1 MPNGDKILMKIDRIK
16 PVFSDNRG
24 EIYDILTDQNIQH
37 IGLFTIKKDS
47 VRGKH
52 FHKEQKQYT
61 LVKKGHIKVKIKNL
75 LEKNSKVEEKELKE
89 MDMILFPT
97 YCYHEVIAISDSECL
112 VFTSKTREGNSYE
125 EDTYRV
131 NDIES
136 FELD

>member
-1 MPNGDKILMKIDRIK
+1 MKIEKIK
-16 PVFSDNRG
+16 PVFSDDRG
-24 EIYDILTDQNIQH
+24 EIYDVLSDQKIQH
-37 IGLFTIKKDS
+37 IGFFTIKKNS

-61 LVKKGHIKVKIKNL
+61 WVKHGHIQVKIKNL
-75 LEKNSKVEEKELKE
+75 LEKDSKIEEAELKE
-89 MDMILFPT
+89 MDLILFPP
-97 YCYHEVIAISDSECL
+97 YCYHEIIGISDSECL

-131 NDIES
+131 KDIES